1 MSNMNAWD
9 DLPNAKYIDLVLADL
24 KKNLGNWVAAHNDY
38 WDAASNA
45 ARNDAWASAHNVV
58 RDDVWAIARDKAWV
72 ISRDAGKSW
81 TWVIS
86 RDAGKTWPAAYNVA
100 IGAILALVAYDD
112 SGWILDEKLEDIR
125 LLTALSQE
133 PQYVLLY
140 PAVLALSKQGEVHE

>member
-38 WDAASNA
+38 WDAVRDA

-58 RDDVWAIARDKAWV
+58 RDEVWAIARDKAWV
-72 ISRDAGKSW
+72 ISRDVGKS
-81 TWVIS
+81 
-86 RDAGKTWPAAYNVA
+86 WPAAYNVA